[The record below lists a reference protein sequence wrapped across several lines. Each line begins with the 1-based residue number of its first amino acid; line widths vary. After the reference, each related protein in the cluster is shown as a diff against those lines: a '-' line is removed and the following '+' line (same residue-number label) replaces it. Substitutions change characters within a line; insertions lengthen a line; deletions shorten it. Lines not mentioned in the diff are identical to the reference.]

1 MATRCSSS
9 STFVIPFVYPLSYF
23 FPFLSYKRMKL
34 TLRGKDG
41 QQDYCRPKQKKL
53 DAFTKKI
60 REILK
65 RNRGVSIQRIVAELN
80 AYLRG
85 WINYYARSC

>member
-1 MATRCSSS
+1 
-9 STFVIPFVYPLSYF
+9 
-23 FPFLSYKRMKL
+23 MKL

-65 RNRGVSIQRIVAELN
+65 RNRDVSIQRIVAELN
-80 AYLRG
+80 AYLSSVEQIRASMEKATPPEDIEQIPIWRG
-85 WINYYARSC
+85 KTDDFCRILGLR